1 MSIKEGFLVEI
12 ERESAN
18 TKRLLESIGEADL
31 NYKPH
36 EKSMTLGQLAGH
48 IVELHNWFRLVLESN
63 EFDLQ
68 TSYSPL
74 IPSSTVQLMEI
85 LENGL
90 IENKKSIETMDDSNW
105 SEIWKMK
112 AGDYVIA
119 EVPKIGAVRFIVQ
132 NHLIHHRGQLTVYLR
147 LLNIPIPGL
156 YGPSADDLGK

>member
-90 IENKKSIETMDDSNW
+90 IENRKSIETMDDSNW